1 MKIVDD
7 HLQEVK
13 EAGKAGEVLVR
24 GAAVFSG
31 YLGIEDS
38 EQQDVFTD
46 DGWFR
51 TSDMG
56 FLDNQGHLY
65 VVCRK

>member
-1 MKIVDD
+1 MDD
-7 HLQEVK
+7 DLQEVK

-31 YLGIEDS
+31 YLGMEDS
-38 EQQDVFTD
+38 EQRDIFTD

>member
-1 MKIVDD
+1 MDD
-7 HLQEVK
+7 DLQEVK

-31 YLGIEDS
+31 YLGMEDS
-38 EQQDVFTD
+38 EQRDIFTD

-51 TSDMG
+51 TSDVG
-56 FLDNQGHLY
+56 FWDTQGHLH
-65 VVCRK
+65 VECRK

>member
-7 HLQEVK
+7 DLQEVK
-13 EAGKAGEVLVR
+13 EAGKVGEVLVR
-24 GAAVFSG
+24 GAAVCSG
-31 YLGIEDS
+31 YLGMEDS

-51 TSDMG
+51 TSDVG
-56 FLDNQGHLY
+56 FWDTQGHLY

>member
-1 MKIVDD
+1 MNYD
-7 HLQEVK
+7 LQEVK

-31 YLGIEDS
+31 YLGMEDS
-38 EQQDVFTD
+38 EQRDIFTD

-51 TSDMG
+51 TSDVG
-56 FLDNQGHLY
+56 CWDTQGHLH
-65 VVCRK
+65 VECRK